1 MMHPAILP
9 DASFSDQYWR
19 RVCDEKRKNGLMA
32 ARVGNQHLIHRI
44 LELRTLLFHGLDREV
59 IDRNI
64 FFFQMLDLVGQGVV
78 FVKHLAKVT
87 VRVPQRLHY
96 IQKFGELAVKLMV
109 LDLHDRALP
118 LFLATR
124 PGASM
129 VEKNN
134 ETESL
139 CGYCS
144 TTSRN
149 CLALR
154 YCNFDQ

>member
-1 MMHPAILP
+1 M
-9 DASFSDQYWR
+9 
-19 RVCDEKRKNGLMA
+19 
-32 ARVGNQHLIHRI
+32 
-44 LELRTLLFHGLDREV
+44 
-59 IDRNI
+59 I
-64 FFFQMLDLVGQGVV
+64 FI
-78 FVKHLAKVT
+78 KHLAKAA
-87 VRVPQRLHY
+87 VRVPQHLHH

-118 LFLATR
+118 LFLTTR
-124 PGASM
+124 RGASM

-144 TTSRN
+144 TANRN

-154 YCNFDQ
+154 YCNFGQSKN